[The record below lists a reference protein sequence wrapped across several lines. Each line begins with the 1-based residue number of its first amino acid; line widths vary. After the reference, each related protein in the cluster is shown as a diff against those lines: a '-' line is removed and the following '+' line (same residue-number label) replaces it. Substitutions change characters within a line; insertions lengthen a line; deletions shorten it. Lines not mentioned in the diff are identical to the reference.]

1 MLWFQFVRGKLDFR
15 QRATNKT
22 NSLQLYFL
30 HNFWSR
36 TMHNTMLCW
45 EQNFSVHQ
53 NYVGIQIHV
62 HNLIWHIRPIPMA
75 CVANISSPSF
85 HWNKVGKADDA
96 RLWAEY
102 FIRRSNIKHRQF
114 GENNGKIESYYI
126 EWGNRFDRGKCVN
139 EFLLSKN
146 ADAQKLLAIFLLLF
160 SAVCLEKQPN
170 FLRMASL
177 MLAWSADQ

>member
-1 MLWFQFVRGKLDFR
+1 MESKDLDHRLWMHTLNRSGRGGRLLVVRTYVSLSVMLWFQFVRGKLDFR

-36 TMHNTMLCW
+36 TIYNIMLCW
-45 EQNFSVHQ
+45 EQNFLVHQ
-53 NYVGIQIHV
+53 KYLVLHVGIQIHV

-96 RLWAEY
+96 RLLCWAEY

-114 GENNGKIESYYI
+114 G
-126 EWGNRFDRGKCVN
+126 
-139 EFLLSKN
+139 
-146 ADAQKLLAIFLLLF
+146 
-160 SAVCLEKQPN
+160 
-170 FLRMASL
+170 
-177 MLAWSADQ
+177 